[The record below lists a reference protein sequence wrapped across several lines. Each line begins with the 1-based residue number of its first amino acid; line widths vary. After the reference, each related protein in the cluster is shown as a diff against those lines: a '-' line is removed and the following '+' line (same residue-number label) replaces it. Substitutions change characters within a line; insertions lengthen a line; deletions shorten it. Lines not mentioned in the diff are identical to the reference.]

1 MTVHIVLGIGEVG
14 LDLILNN
21 IQAHQEWKNKRINQP
36 CEDTLAL
43 TVDASEKEWSA
54 LFTHEYGH
62 PADDTKIA

>member
-1 MTVHIVLGIGEVG
+1 MG

-21 IQAHQEWKNKRINQP
+21 IQAHKEWKNKRINQP

-43 TVDASEKEWSA
+43 PVEANEKEWSA

-62 PADDTKIA
+62 PADDSKIA